1 MMTRTRVL
9 LGLLLFATTA
19 CSTNPTFW
27 AHRKSEYGYKSAA
40 FEECGT
46 EYRVKEY
53 REEEVLIECL
63 PPR

>member
-1 MMTRTRVL
+1 MTRTCVL
-9 LGLLLFATTA
+9 WGLLFLTLTA

-27 AHRKSEYGYKSAA
+27 AHRKSEYGYKSTA
-40 FEECGT
+40 FEECGAD
-46 EYRVKEY
+46 YRVLEY